1 VRLRYVGAQPT
12 TFITLGVEVEPGD
25 EFEVPD
31 DAAHGLLARADI
43 EEVAAPSTPRRK
55 AAKASAP
62 DPSGT
67 TPDPDVT
74 EEVSHGVPDD
84 H

>member
-1 VRLRYVGAQPT
+1 VRLRYVGSTPT
-12 TFITLGVEVEPGD
+12 TFVTVGVEVDPGD

-31 DAAHGLLARADI
+31 DAAPGLLACADV
-43 EEVAAPSTPRRK
+43 EELPAPTRRK
-55 AAKASAP
+55 AAKAAP
-62 DPSGT
+62 ASPAGDVPA
-67 TPDPDVT
+67 PVT

>member
-1 VRLRYVGAQPT
+1 MRLRYVGAQPT
-12 TFITLGVEVEPGD
+12 TFITLGVEVDSGG

-31 DAAHGLLARADI
+31 DAAPGLLARADV
-43 EEVAAPSTPRRK
+43 EEAPAPTRRK
-55 AAKASAP
+55 AAKAASATSAGDVP
-62 DPSGT
+62 AP
-67 TPDPDVT
+67 VT